1 MGGQRQ
7 TSITAAQNRMLVTA
21 SDDAV
26 RYGEFESC
34 ASLPRWSRARSPCRP
49 ASSPLRRWQ
58 AWVLRTA
65 HDLRAVRTG
74 DGEQTVAGRPN
85 YIAFRIPE
93 GRGLLTVVA
102 AVQPGARA
110 AFSWALWYSTLA
122 PTGELKKAPV
132 NFIRFR
138 IGARIAKPLIEVIKS
153 GGSLP
158 ADLVE
163 QLPIIKL

>member
-1 MGGQRQ
+1 MREP
-7 TSITAAQNRMLVTA
+7 A
-21 SDDAV
+21 SV
-26 RYGEFESC
+26 V
-34 ASLPRWSRARSPCRP
+34 ARSVPLPARVVPPAPMAGVGPAYGSRP
-49 ASSPLRRWQ
+49 
-58 AWVLRTA
+58 
-65 HDLRAVRTG
+65 TG
-74 DGEQTVAGRPN
+74 GSHRGRGTTVAGRPK

-93 GRGLLTVVA
+93 GRGRLTVVA

>member
-1 MGGQRQ
+1 MTPCDTVNLSHARACLGGR
-7 TSITAAQNRMLVTA
+7 ALGPPAGPR
-21 SDDAV
+21 
-26 RYGEFESC
+26 RPPC
-34 ASLPRWSRARSPCRP
+34 AGR
-49 ASSPLRRWQ
+49 Q
-58 AWVLRTA
+58 AWILRTA

-132 NFIRFR
+132 NVIRFR

>member
-1 MGGQRQ
+1 MREP
-7 TSITAAQNRMLVTA
+7 A
-21 SDDAV
+21 SV
-26 RYGEFESC
+26 V
-34 ASLPRWSRARSPCRP
+34 ARSVPCRP
-49 ASSPLRRWQ
+49 ASAPFAGRQ
-58 AWVLRTA
+58 AWILHTA
-65 HDLRAVRTG
+65 QDLSAALTCTG
-74 DGEQTVAGRPN
+74 DGEQTVAADPN

-110 AFSWALWYSTLA
+110 TFRWAVWYSTLA
-122 PTGELKKAPV
+122 PTGEFKKAPV
-132 NFIRFR
+132 NHIHFR
-138 IGARIAKPLIEVIKS
+138 IGARIAKTLIEAIKS